1 MLVYVKNR
9 AFPLKTFLVSAV
21 PSDKVARIRAQLLHI
36 LYELGKDDH
45 QFRLRYNGQVLRD
58 AFTLTDYDITDN
70 AVVTMVPMGKSK
82 DALMEIHS
90 VTSSM
95 TSDLRSHGQPAN
107 IKYALE
113 KEVKTFD
120 RREKLLGDFKA
131 LLYMHCLA
139 VILAL
144 LTTRWYA
151 AIWLGLAA
159 ALGVWFVP
167 VYSRLGGY
175 VGNTSHIRQLFCV
188 FSGVISTVCLAVSLY
203 FAVFEWIGVSDNGC
217 HDWEFEGTCSHRNV
231 YTAVFFTLHS
241 VLLIVTAIL
250 SWILLA
256 NFRVEV
262 GDLIENCL
270 VQERD
275 IEQVMAAARN
285 GRVKEKRIAAFDLS
299 AMAASSDDNKF
310 RIVAEGGLEVLSS
323 LAMSR
328 DEVTQEHAVEAL
340 AEILTIPTV
349 QDTFVESGGIGTLTA
364 MLHSPS
370 PRAMQEA
377 ASALYNIVAESEEN
391 KAAVVA
397 EHGLED
403 LSHAA
408 REGTI
413 ACQRTVAGVLL
424 ELAFNA
430 DVRAQMASSNVPA
443 RALVYLCHSNDADT
457 LRFTLQTLELL
468 AIESSELICA
478 QTELLEML
486 LDFPF
491 RTMDDRLYLLASK
504 ILLYFAEN
512 AHTCEQLLGQTRV
525 LESLVAMA
533 RTHSAVLQKVVVKI
547 VHCMLEVPQLR
558 TRAREEKMDSV
569 LEYVRDHAADR
580 DAWDMADECLQLMTS
595 AHDLSDLPTLSTM
608 EKLNKMKVKDDSF
621 GSRTSMGSEGKG
633 GSGGSTGS
641 SGDVKK
647 GIA

>member
-9 AFPLKTFLVSAV
+9 AFP
-21 PSDKVARIRAQLLHI
+21 LLHI

-82 DALMEIHS
+82 DALMEIH
-90 VTSSM
+90 
-95 TSDLRSHGQPAN
+95 
-107 IKYALE
+107 
-113 KEVKTFD
+113 
-120 RREKLLGDFKA
+120 
-131 LLYMHCLA
+131 
-139 VILAL
+139 
-144 LTTRWYA
+144 
-151 AIWLGLAA
+151 
-159 ALGVWFVP
+159 
-167 VYSRLGGY
+167 
-175 VGNTSHIRQLFCV
+175 
-188 FSGVISTVCLAVSLY
+188 
-203 FAVFEWIGVSDNGC
+203 SDNGC

-275 IEQVMAAARN
+275 IDQVMAAARN

-310 RIVAEGGLEVLSS
+310 RIVAEGG
-323 LAMSR
+323 
-328 DEVTQEHAVEAL
+328 
-340 AEILTIPTV
+340 
-349 QDTFVESGGIGTLTA
+349 
-364 MLHSPS
+364 

-443 RALVYLCHSNDADT
+443 HALVYLCHSNDADT

-633 GSGGSTGS
+633 GSGGLTGS